1 MMTPEQA
8 REHTSGIAETA
19 MIVSSL
25 RLLFRGE
32 YSYMK
37 ESGAMDR
44 AYGILEK
51 HGLIDEQGNMNIPV
65 EIWVLVNADLRVVQ
79 Q

>member
-1 MMTPEQA
+1 MTPEQA
-8 REHTSGIAETA
+8 REHTKDIADTA
-19 MIVSSL
+19 NIVSAL

-32 YSYMK
+32 HSYMK
-37 ESGAMDR
+37 ESGAFDR
-44 AYGILEK
+44 SWGILQQ
-51 HGLIDEQGNMNIPV
+51 HGLLDEQGNMNIPV